1 MAMDGRYPRNIR
13 ASCPHPSGQLKLF
26 KFVQEQFL
34 GYVELRAILGLFG
47 YFLFRGFPLCV
58 NALLRCIY
66 LATCWSAFPKGSR
79 DSICR
84 SDDCHGW
91 NDKKQFYP
99 TDVSQPYF
107 SLVGK
112 VSKRTPRSFGL
123 RHTARDTLFLK
134 LIRAAQT
141 VNCSCIN
148 GIHAIH
154 GIKSASCLVVLF
166 GRPWPQPDKLLTEK
180 EHRARSQSDGE
191 IGCQIRI

>member
-1 MAMDGRYPRNIR
+1 MDGRYPRNIR
-13 ASCPHPSGQLKLF
+13 TSCPNPSGQLVLF
-26 KFVQEQFL
+26 KFVPNKFVQEQFL
-34 GYVELRAILGLFG
+34 GYVELRAIPGLFG

-99 TDVSQPYF
+99 TDVCQPYF

-134 LIRAAQT
+134 LIRAAQ
-141 VNCSCIN
+141 
-148 GIHAIH
+148 GRLP
-154 GIKSASCLVVLF
+154 ASVVLF
-166 GRPWPQPDKLLTEK
+166 GRPWHQPDKLLTEK